1 MDDNF
6 LPLNLNLC
14 GARLFVNPL
23 GSWFLNIFK
32 TCNKIKLRLETER
45 FLANQLIIL
54 FRSRVMEGVFVK
66 FRFLFLILMLIFV
79 PLVALV
85 QPQDKQEKDGIY
97 VVVKD
102 GQGEKLEG
110 YLRFSPEELLV
121 STKDNQEKSV
131 PLKNIEFIKLEKI
144 AGGVPGGGQVGS
156 EGYYSVKLQ
165 NSQEL
170 FTLRK
175 KYTFSLSTSLGLV
188 TQTVDPERVGNFFQK
203 ESTSAQKSQGDKP
216 FVRDKSVVFSLE
228 FKF

>member
-1 MDDNF
+1 
-6 LPLNLNLC
+6 
-14 GARLFVNPL
+14 
-23 GSWFLNIFK
+23 
-32 TCNKIKLRLETER
+32 
-45 FLANQLIIL
+45 
-54 FRSRVMEGVFVK
+54 
-66 FRFLFLILMLIFV
+66 MLIFV
-79 PLVALV
+79 PAVALA

-102 GQGEKLEG
+102 AQGEKLEG

-131 PLKNIEFIKLEKI
+131 SLKNIEFIKLEKI
-144 AGGVPGGGQVGS
+144 TGVPEGGQAGS

-188 TQTVDPERVGNFFQK
+188 TKTVDPERVGNLFQK
-203 ESTSAQKSQGDKP
+203 NSAPAAKSQGDKS

>member
-1 MDDNF
+1 MAIN
-6 LPLNLNLC
+6 PV
-14 GARLFVNPL
+14 GAFGEFV
-23 GSWFLNIFK
+23 SV
-32 TCNKIKLRLETER
+32 KL
-45 FLANQLIIL
+45 
-54 FRSRVMEGVFVK
+54 K
-66 FRFLFLILMLIFV
+66 FFFLILILISV
-79 PLVALV
+79 PAVALT

-102 GQGEKLEG
+102 VQGEKLEG

-144 AGGVPGGGQVGS
+144 TGRVPGGDQAGS
-156 EGYYSVKLQ
+156 EEYYSVKLQ
-165 NSQEL
+165 NNQEL

-188 TQTVDPERVGNFFQK
+188 TQTVDPERVGNLFQK
-203 ESTSAQKSQGDKP
+203 DSASAPKSQGDKP